1 MLFIYI
7 LFLKKNK
14 FLELDS
20 IYRDVFKV
28 DKDMVV
34 RLLYDFLVRFGERKK
49 YYIRLEGRL

>member
-28 DKDMVV
+28 DKGMVV
-34 RLLYDFLVRFGERKK
+34 WLLYDFLVRFGERKK

>member
-34 RLLYDFLVRFGERKK
+34 RLLYDFLVRFGKRKK

>member
-28 DKDMVV
+28 DKGMVV
-34 RLLYDFLVRFGERKK
+34 WLLYDFLVRFGKRKK
-49 YYIRLEGRL
+49 YYIRLEGGL